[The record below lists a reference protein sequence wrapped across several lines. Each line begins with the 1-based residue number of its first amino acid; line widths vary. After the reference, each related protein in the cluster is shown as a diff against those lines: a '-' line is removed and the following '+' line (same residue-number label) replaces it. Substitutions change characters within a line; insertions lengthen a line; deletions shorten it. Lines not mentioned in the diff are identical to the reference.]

1 MLKELPVDIRK
12 DVKILGKIMKNN
24 YKYSRVEDRDLA
36 VDLLVNHISDY
47 IITVLLREDQ
57 ERQDYFLSNK

>member
-47 IITVLLREDQ
+47 VITVLLREDK

>member
-12 DVKILGKIMKNN
+12 DVKILRKIMNEN

-47 IITVLLREDQ
+47 VITVLLKEDQ
-57 ERQDYFLSNK
+57 ERQDYFLANK

>member
-24 YKYSRVEDRDLA
+24 YKYSRVEDRDNA
-36 VDLLVNHISDY
+36 INLLVNHISDY
-47 IITVLLREDQ
+47 VITVLLREDQ

>member
-24 YKYSRVEDRDLA
+24 YKYSRVEDRDNA
-36 VDLLVNHISDY
+36 INLLVNHISDY
-47 IITVLLREDQ
+47 VITVLLREDQ
-57 ERQDYFLSNK
+57 ARQDYFLSNK